1 MKHASTDVFLNHYL
15 SRRITT
21 DAQAVVRGLAPQEE
35 IMQAACR
42 MSRWIDPE
50 RPRFLTQEQ
59 SRSVDQHP
67 RIRKLLRQQAK
78 LKSKLLPDYKELQ
91 RQIRNE
97 KQQLRYALRNNIRQM
112 YDKTQAES
120 DIQRQL
126 SGETFEAKVKIDLR
140 WSTGRTPQHVRLIES
155 IMSLP
160 GSSLPEETQRR
171 SAAISAVATYC
182 HLEEGK
188 ILRNQRV
195 GMCNSDEM
203 EDTNDL
209 DEVAL
214 KTAGEAIKK
223 ERRPTICFLCLGNE
237 QLAVKQRTH
246 CFYTPGVLSRHF
258 KSRHLAKVK
267 DSEGVNCNM
276 CQLYLEDSMHLQRHA
291 FDAHGTVS

>member
-42 MSRWIDPE
+42 MSRWINPE

-126 SGETFEAKVKIDLR
+126 SGETFEEKVKIDLR
-140 WSTGRTPQHVRLIES
+140 WSTG
-155 IMSLP
+155 
-160 GSSLPEETQRR
+160 
-171 SAAISAVATYC
+171 
-182 HLEEGK
+182 
-188 ILRNQRV
+188 
-195 GMCNSDEM
+195 
-203 EDTNDL
+203 
-209 DEVAL
+209 
-214 KTAGEAIKK
+214 
-223 ERRPTICFLCLGNE
+223 
-237 QLAVKQRTH
+237 
-246 CFYTPGVLSRHF
+246 
-258 KSRHLAKVK
+258 
-267 DSEGVNCNM
+267 
-276 CQLYLEDSMHLQRHA
+276 
-291 FDAHGTVS
+291 